1 MTSKFSHFAAVG
13 LLVSAGFALA
23 LGVDGRR
30 QMSAMSDVVIDA
42 ASGAVTQVST
52 VSRDVLAMAEH
63 LSFANMY
70 SAFGLLTGAVEGV
83 EVERSAAAAS
93 QVLVVTEADA
103 ALSDEEQQALIQ
115 DSFSDTVKV
124 VPDATKKSGT
134 IIPVFRGVEG
144 EKYLYVA
151 VPVKK

>member
-13 LLVSAGFALA
+13 LIVAAGFALT
-23 LGVDGRR
+23 LGVDGR
-30 QMSAMSDVVIDA
+30 QQVSAMSDVVTDA
-42 ASGAVTQVST
+42 VSSVVAQVST
-52 VSRDVLAMAEH
+52 VSKDVLATAEY
-63 LSFANMY
+63 LSFANIY
-70 SAFGLLTGAVEGV
+70 SALGLLTGAVESV
-83 EVERSAAAAS
+83 EVGHPAAAS
-93 QVLVVTEADA
+93 QVLVVTEADTA
-103 ALSDEEQQALIQ
+103 MSDREQQALIQ